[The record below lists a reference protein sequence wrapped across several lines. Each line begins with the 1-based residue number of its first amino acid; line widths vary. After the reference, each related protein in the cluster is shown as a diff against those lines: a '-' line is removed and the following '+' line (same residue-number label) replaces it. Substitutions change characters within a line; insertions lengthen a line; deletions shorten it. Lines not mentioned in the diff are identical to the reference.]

1 MSTDVL
7 VTYATSSDRVR
18 CSSLATL
25 ARCPGLHMD
34 QHDEVPGGF
43 KPAADTGSAVG
54 RMIQLYHEGSTPGDA
69 IAQAGRECSEKFP
82 AADLEGAATRALR
95 YMRDERNPP
104 KIASHCELEVD
115 LVLPG
120 WEGEPDVHL
129 RGHLDQIREGQDGRL
144 YVWDVKD
151 GAPQG
156 QDLVLGYAWQ
166 LSAYALGATAK
177 LGRPVLPGGIIRTKG
192 YDVARAAA
200 DPSVCSVFFSAP
212 WSLDQA
218 RAMLDN
224 VVFMVHLIRKGL
236 VVRTPG
242 SHCSWCK
249 LSPST
254 CSQ

>member
-1 MSTDVL
+1 MSEIVAIVYGTQTDRIR
-7 VTYATSSDRVR
+7 A
-18 CSSLATL
+18 SSLATL
-25 ARCPGLHMD
+25 ARCPGLHLV
-34 QHDEVPGGF
+34 QRESASGSGA
-43 KPAADTGSAVG
+43 AADTGSAVG
-54 RMIQLYHEGSTPGDA
+54 RMIQLYHEGRTHGDA
-69 IAQAGRECSEKFP
+69 IAQAGRECAEKFP
-82 AADLEGAATRALR
+82 AARLEDAATRALR

-104 KIASHCELEVD
+104 KIAFHCELEVD